1 MCIENKIRS
10 SASLFY
16 VFLLLVA
23 SEGNALGQGSREQ
36 FQKSLLTFDLTV
48 SNPSRARKL
57 VAKVGVR
64 SELRAGNFEC
74 VSGSDVLT
82 PLADY
87 RVRFHVGSE
96 ETIQDAE
103 PMIKI
108 EPRDIV
114 RFTIS
119 LIPDATGACGYWAS
133 DVSAIVVFDNA
144 KRIYTSRQLITSA
157 DVEAYRERRPKD
169 EEIFAGV
176 RHPDPI
182 IRAQTVHQITK
193 STISRIGIERILRKK
208 LDDPAIQVRT
218 AAAEVA
224 AEMSFL
230 PLTEK
235 IVSGL
240 LSTNNDGEAAAYCEA
255 LGKLR
260 NPSTIETLLSVLLKG
275 KIDSV
280 IPYAAAEAL
289 VMIGHPDVPI
299 RVRALLATHIE
310 WASKK
315 IEDNDT
321 DHYAR
326 LCYIAIQYGDLES
339 VPLLASAVRKSQ
351 NKEVPNAIL
360 LELWYLTHHADTIAS
375 DPFALAL
382 RSVLEAANN
391 HPESSIRET
400 AAAILSKLRSN
411 AELPGQ
417 TVVTPPAP
425 SESAIAVTGAWKLE
439 LELEHEQERITYK
452 NASIYLNQDKNKISG
467 FMDIGFSYK
476 HLYLNGEIRNN
487 QIRLL
492 VTTKYSTS
500 DNIVLLLSGTAA
512 STRMEGTA
520 SLSMQGRRAN
530 GKWVALR

>member
-1 MCIENKIRS
+1 M
-10 SASLFY
+10 
-16 VFLLLVA
+16 V
-23 SEGNALGQGSREQ
+23 
-36 FQKSLLTFDLTV
+36 
-48 SNPSRARKL
+48 
-57 VAKVGVR
+57 KVGVR
-64 SELRAGNFEC
+64 SELRAGKFEC
-74 VSGSDVLT
+74 LSASDVLI

-103 PMIKI
+103 PIIKI

-133 DVSAIVVFDNA
+133 DVSAIVVFDNG

-157 DVEAYRERRPKD
+157 DVEAYIERTPKD
-169 EEIFAGV
+169 QEIFAGL
-176 RHPDPI
+176 RQRDST
-182 IRAQTVHQITK
+182 IRAQTVRQLTK

-218 AAAEVA
+218 AAAEIT
-224 AEMSFL
+224 AEMNFL
-230 PLTEK
+230 SLTEK

-240 LSTNNDGEAAAYCEA
+240 LSTNNEGEAATYCRA

-260 NPSTIETLLSVLLKG
+260 NPSTIDTLLSVLLKG
-275 KIDSV
+275 KVDS
-280 IPYAAAEAL
+280 IISYAASEAL

-310 WASKK
+310 WVSKK

-321 DHYAR
+321 DRYAR

-351 NKEVPNAIL
+351 NKQVPEDIL
-360 LELWYLTHHADTIAS
+360 RELWYLTHHAETIAS
-375 DPFALAL
+375 DPFAIAL

-391 HPESSIRET
+391 RPESSIRET
-400 AAAILSKLRSN
+400 AAAILSELPSN

-417 TVVTPPAP
+417 TVVTPPTS
-425 SESAIAVTGAWKLE
+425 SESPIAVTGVWKLE
-439 LELEHEQERITYK
+439 LDLEHEHEKITYK

-467 FMDIGFSYK
+467 FMDIGFSYE

-487 QIRLL
+487 HIRLL

-500 DNIVLLLSGTAA
+500 DNIVLLLTGIAT

-520 SLSMQGRRAN
+520 SLTMQGRRAN
-530 GKWVALR
+530 GKWAALR